1 MHRLI
6 ARGLMFG
13 NLVAVDSPVLVA
25 RYNRALTALTGR
37 VTALDRFHIDI
48 SGFSPEIGEELG
60 DPRYLNP
67 RGLNRQF
74 ILLTTDQARA
84 PLLDATF
91 SISRQILRQF
101 ITDNQATL
109 FTLTAQDAV
118 AGELLN
124 SVYTADA
131 AAQLFDIRRIR
142 ITADTT
148 AGTIANAQALGA
160 LIDDFT
166 TRADGWYDDVLIA
179 RMIDLAQKTGDV
191 SRHPLRLT
199 QNEYVASDFWTAH
212 FGGLYVFRDVTHPAA
227 IAVDPDQALGD
238 LPILSQLDFNDR
250 AAIAQF
256 LSENDLAM
264 PVAQDRS
271 ARTVAILRH
280 KMDQITA
287 HTAAMAGE
295 ALDAVTS
302 RDMHALARRHAQDLP
317 QAWHGLAAL
326 LRWAADGGP
335 WPRITSDDPAY
346 FYVMRA
352 RTGPQADLVNMM
364 LAELSPL
371 DARQL
376 FICHKRAFYAAY
388 AGWPDPMRDYVANM
402 LERDYLGDKA
412 QVRDQL
418 FGDTSRRSG
427 PPPLPARR
435 GPWG

>member
-25 RYNRALTALTGR
+25 RYNRALAALTGR
-37 VTALDRFHIDI
+37 TTALDRFHIDI

-101 ITDNQATL
+101 ITDNHATL
-109 FTLTAQDAV
+109 YTLTAQDAV

-124 SVYTADA
+124 SVYKAEA

-160 LIDDFT
+160 LIDAFT
-166 TRADGWYDDVLIA
+166 TRPDGWYDDVLIA
-179 RMIDLAQKTGDV
+179 QMIDLAQKTGDV

-256 LSENDLAM
+256 LSENDLAV

-295 ALDAVTS
+295 ALDVVTS
-302 RDMHALARRHAQDLP
+302 RDMHALARRHAQALP
-317 QAWHGLAAL
+317 QAWYGLAAL

-352 RTGPQADLVNMM
+352 RPGPQADLVNMM

-402 LERDYLGDKA
+402 LERDYLGNKA